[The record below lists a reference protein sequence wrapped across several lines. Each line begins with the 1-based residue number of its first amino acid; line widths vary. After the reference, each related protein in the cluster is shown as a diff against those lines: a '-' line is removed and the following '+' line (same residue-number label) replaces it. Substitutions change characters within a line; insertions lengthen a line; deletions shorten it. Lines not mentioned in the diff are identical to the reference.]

1 MASME
6 LKCSVCCLTQPIT
19 SFSKAARK
27 REEPICKRCT
37 HWGMGVEP
45 EVTPAALQTGHIS
58 GEEVRGEVWV
68 EEYLNTR
75 NESQDASHHTSQ
87 AAARD
92 AAETESQ
99 VESSA
104 ASTCGGVRLDVDGTT
119 EDTRSVVSELPS
131 ELASSV
137 RGLTI
142 QGSRG
147 LPTHL
152 RRGGS
157 TIASTSG
164 VHNTLSK
171 SRPREESI
179 QEQIL
184 RRAGR
189 PSSSASVASGSNV
202 SSISTATTM
211 REARNRTMITFNR
224 WDNTGNIHQGVK
236 DETTASSVSSATTTP
251 LSRHAWPKLEVAP
264 KDTAPLRAI
273 PVVREKRAERE
284 FNSQKA
290 STFCV
295 IPEAVLDDSD

>member
-75 NESQDASHHTSQ
+75 NESQDASHKTTQ
-87 AAARD
+87 AAAQD
-92 AAETESQ
+92 ATETESQ

-104 ASTCGGVRLDVDGTT
+104 AGTCGGVRLDVDGTT
-119 EDTRSVVSELPS
+119 EDTRSVISELPS

-171 SRPREESI
+171 LRPREESI

-184 RRAGR
+184 RKAGR

-290 STFCV
+290 TTFCTV
-295 IPEAVLDDSD
+295 PQSVLDDSD